1 MLNKNYLSLALGIY
15 CCYFQNKTVLSFKI
29 SVNGKIIIFIALK
42 ILTPICKCVFLI
54 YFLRLWK
61 FRSQM
66 SVDGFWPSFNC
77 ITPAGMNSLCTL
89 AVGRCNISLCR
100 CTVFLLS
107 PKTLFFLSVINLGF
121 MKNSFSIF
129 LFYLYLDNNN
139 LITVLKIS
147 VW

>member
-54 YFLRLWK
+54 YFLGLWK

-100 CTVFLLS
+100 CT
-107 PKTLFFLSVINLGF
+107 KCFFLVLRRF
-121 MKNSFSIF
+121 FSFQSLTLVSWKIPSPF
-129 LFYLYLDNNN
+129 FCFIYI
-139 LITVLKIS
+139 LIIII
-147 VW
+147 